1 MLLQL
6 LSNEK
11 LNNEKE
17 KINRDYRVIERSRKR
32 ERKRQVS
39 EKERWGRERGRAV
52 ERERDCSGV
61 GEISLIWGSM
71 LDKSICFISRY
82 IK

>member
-17 KINRDYRVIERSRKR
+17 KINIETIERSRKR

-82 IK
+82 K

>member
-1 MLLQL
+1 MKKRR
-6 LSNEK
+6 EI
-11 LNNEKE
+11 E
-17 KINRDYRVIERSRKR
+17 IIERSRKR

-39 EKERWGRERGRAV
+39 EKERWGREKGRAV